1 MTTTLNKLIE
11 INSKEIEILLNEFIS
26 KICHRDDDGEISEYS
41 EQVIKDL
48 IYHLN
53 LILPKS
59 IQSGYELGQQ
69 NPIIEKCPNCI
80 EPDENIEPMPDGS
93 CGVCGGK
100 GYIIWKRIGKLQ
112 SLLKEL

>member
-1 MTTTLNKLIE
+1 MNLNKLIE

-59 IQSGYELGQQ
+59 IQSGYELG
-69 NPIIEKCPNCI
+69 IKECI
-80 EPDENIEPMPDGS
+80 ELTDKSKLPDPNPYGKWVSIKN
-93 CGVCGGK
+93 VNKILTILGGQ
-100 GYIIWKRIGKLQ
+100 LQ
-112 SLLKEL
+112 SLLKGEK